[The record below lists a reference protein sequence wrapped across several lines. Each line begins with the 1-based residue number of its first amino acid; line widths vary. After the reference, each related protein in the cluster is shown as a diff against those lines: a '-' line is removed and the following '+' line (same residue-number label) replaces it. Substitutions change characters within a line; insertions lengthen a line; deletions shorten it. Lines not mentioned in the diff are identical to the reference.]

1 MHFIDFLVHLL
12 YFIITT
18 IRSIYNFC
26 EEFVIPAVVYVLPVV
41 LKCLGHLTTGFL
53 LIFFTYISPCIIYL
67 LNVTVQIFTNAMTG
81 LGCVFLSIMEI
92 DTKFVNF
99 PALLICISVIAVI
112 YFRITDK
119 VFQICKD
126 GWQLTQMNVRF
137 CLHFVKM
144 LTNFVTY
151 LYRRVVVAL
160 VKPVPTTKSVNECK

>member
-1 MHFIDFLVHLL
+1 MHFIDFLLHLL

-18 IRSIYNFC
+18 IHSIYNFF
-26 EEFVIPAVVYVLPVV
+26 EEFVIPTVVYVLPVL
-41 LKCLGHLTTGFL
+41 LKCLAHLTTGFL
-53 LIFFTYISPCIIYL
+53 WLFFTYISPCIIHL
-67 LNVTVQIFTNAMTG
+67 LNVIVHIFAHTMTG

-99 PALLICISVIAVI
+99 PAILISISVIAVI

-144 LTNFVTY
+144 LINFVTY

-160 VKPVPTTKSVNECK
+160 VRPVSTTKSVNECK